1 MTTQTGTT
9 GSPTGPVM
17 PLPETTSARPDD
29 GPRRGTGAGGSRR
42 PGHRSGLREG
52 RAAWILALPF
62 CLLFLAFTAWPV
74 LQSLF
79 MSFTDTKA
87 RDLRTPFAVDIVGFD
102 NYSKALSDPLFRKAA
117 LNTAYFVLV
126 GMPLTLLLALAA
138 AVALDKGITR
148 FRAMFRLGFYL
159 PVITSI
165 VAVAVVWRFLLQDP
179 GGLINT
185 ALGWVGIDGPNWLG
199 DPHWAMPGLIMMA
212 SWRNFGTAMIIFLA
226 GLQSVPAELHEAAA
240 IDGANAWKRFRHI
253 TLPLLRPT
261 LLFVMVTTAI
271 GYLQFFEEP
280 FVMTQGGPLNS
291 TLSLSYYTYK
301 QFGFG
306 NYSLAASM
314 SYLTFVVI
322 AIVTAIQFRLLRE
335 RT

>member
-1 MTTQTGTT
+1 MSIPTTATTVPAPPGSSTDPPVKPAASKAGRRQT
-9 GSPTGPVM
+9 
-17 PLPETTSARPDD
+17 
-29 GPRRGTGAGGSRR
+29 
-42 PGHRSGLREG
+42 
-52 RAAWILALPF
+52 RAAWILAIPF
-62 CLLFLAFTAWPV
+62 CVLFLTFTAWPV
-74 LQSLF
+74 VQSLF

-87 RDLRTPFAVDIVGFD
+87 RDLRNPFNVNIIGLD
-102 NYSKALSDPLFRKAA
+102 NFTKALGDPVFRKAA
-117 LNTAYFVLV
+117 LNTVYFVVV
-126 GMPLTLLLALAA
+126 GMPLTLALALAA

-148 FRAMFRLGFYL
+148 FRSVFRLGFYI

-185 ALGWVGIDGPNWLG
+185 ALGWVGIEGPNWLG
-199 DPHWAMPGLIMMA
+199 DPGSSMPALIMMA
-212 SWRNFGTAMIIFLA
+212 SWRNFGTGMIIFLA
-226 GLQSVPAELHEAAA
+226 GLQGVPQSLHEAAA
-240 IDGANAWKRFRHI
+240 IDGAGVWQRFRHV

-261 LLFVMVTTAI
+261 LLFVSVTTAI

-291 TLSLSYYTYK
+291 TISVSMYTYN

-306 NYSLAASM
+306 NYGLASAM
-314 SYLTFVVI
+314 SYLIFIVI